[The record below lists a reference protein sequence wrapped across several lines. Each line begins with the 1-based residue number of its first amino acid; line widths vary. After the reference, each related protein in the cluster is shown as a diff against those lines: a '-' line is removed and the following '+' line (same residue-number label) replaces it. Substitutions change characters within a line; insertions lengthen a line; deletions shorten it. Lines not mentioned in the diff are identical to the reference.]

1 MILSTWCWKRGFKTA
16 LFPRISIK
24 ELTMIKLKAP
34 LRRAR
39 PDDARA
45 LAELADQA
53 SYGLAPYFWD
63 KIKEPGQTAL
73 DAGVERAG
81 REEGS
86 FSYRNAIIAEMNG
99 KCAAC
104 LIGYPQEENP
114 EPVDRDSMPP
124 MLVPLQELEN
134 MAPET
139 WYVNVLAAYPEAR
152 NKGLGRMLLEAA
164 EQIAQEAGKSGL
176 SLIAEDDNVNA
187 IRLYHRFGFRD
198 VATRPIIREGWH
210 TEGENWIL
218 MKKALPTI

>member
-1 MILSTWCWKRGFKTA
+1 MI
-16 LFPRISIK
+16 
-24 ELTMIKLKAP
+24 ELKPP
-34 LRRAR
+34 LRLAR
-39 PDDARA
+39 PSDARA

-53 SYGLAPYFWD
+53 SYGLSHYFWD
-63 KIKEPGQTAL
+63 KIKQPGQTAL

-86 FSYRNAIIAEMNG
+86 FSYRNAIIAELDG

-114 EPVDRDSMPP
+114 TPIDRGSMPP

-134 MAPET
+134 MAADT
-139 WYVNVLAAYPEAR
+139 WYVNVLATYPEAR
-152 NKGLGRMLLEAA
+152 GRGLGTRLLEAA
-164 EQIAQEAGKSGL
+164 EQIARGAGKSGL

-198 VATRPIIREGWH
+198 VATRPIVSEGWS

-218 MKKALPTI
+218 MKKALPAV

>member
-1 MILSTWCWKRGFKTA
+1 MMEHE
-16 LFPRISIK
+16 P
-24 ELTMIKLKAP
+24 P
-34 LRRAR
+34 LRVAR

-53 SYGLAPYFWD
+53 SYGLALYFWD
-63 KIKEPGQTAL
+63 QIKEPGQTAL

-86 FSYRNAIIAEMNG
+86 FSYRNAIIAELDG

-114 EPVDRDSMPP
+114 QPIDRCSMPP

-134 MAPET
+134 MAADT
-139 WYVNVLAAYPEAR
+139 WYVNVLATYPEAR
-152 NKGLGRMLLEAA
+152 GKGLGTRLLEAA
-164 EQIAQEAGKSGL
+164 EQIAREAGKSGL